1 MNILVIDG
9 QGGGIGRQLVEN
21 IKKSFPNETVTAVG
35 TNSFATQAMLK
46 AGADRGVT
54 GENAAIV
61 CCRNAD
67 IIVGPIGIAIADS
80 IWGEITPKIALA
92 VGQSSASR
100 IFLPMNLCDNY
111 VAGVEKIAV
120 SQLIEDCILKIG
132 EIIKRIS

>member
-35 TNSFATQAMLK
+35 TNALATQAMLK
-46 AGADRGVT
+46 VGADRGVT

-61 CCRNAD
+61 GCRNAD

-120 SQLIEDCILKIG
+120 SHLIEDCILKIG
-132 EIIKRIS
+132 EIIKKNA